1 MIRGDVS
8 AVGMNLTHLRSV
20 RKNFPDQ
27 NFSVVGRGPD
37 LPNDILIVAS
47 YVKPEV
53 VEKVKAAFLEK
64 GPELMTGILK
74 GEDTKKYEGGY
85 FVPTVD
91 DKDYDIVRTMYATI
105 GVPKFSNF
113 LGE

>member
-1 MIRGDVS
+1 
-8 AVGMNLTHLRSV
+8 
-20 RKNFPDQ
+20 
-27 NFSVVGRGPD
+27 
-37 LPNDILIVAS
+37 
-47 YVKPEV
+47 
-53 VEKVKAAFLEK
+53 
-64 GPELMTGILK
+64 MTGVLK

-91 DKDYDIVRTMYATI
+91 DKDYDSVRAMYATI

>member
-1 MIRGDVS
+1 MQFNLGQFAAVQPDVP
-8 AVGMNLTHLRSV
+8 R
-20 RKNFPDQ
+20 DQ
-27 NFSVVGRGPD
+27 V
-37 LPNDILIVAS
+37 
-47 YVKPEV
+47 
-53 VEKVKAAFLEK
+53 KVKAAFLEK